1 MNEKRLAIAE
11 RGRVGIALAA
21 ILVQA
26 PRLVLAVLAADRLPV
41 AVDTERALLVVAGL
55 GTALVLTGGNLY
67 LAHTIPR
74 VRRWRRALA
83 TVWLVVLA
91 ASGCLV
97 VPLVAAG
104 LHGRTLPELLHSET
118 LSWGWSLLAA
128 LAHEVTAAGCVLAA
142 AAVAAAGE
150 RTDAERSHAR
160 EVEEL
165 LRQRDAARRELAAE
179 RQGRAGRVARAAG
192 SGARAAGSGARV
204 APSKARAAGSDA
216 PEPATPLACPAGC
229 GRSFAGKPAL
239 AGDRRRRVCVAWRG
253 GGGGE
258 RQPAAERVRCSA
270 AWRWQLPA
278 SCKQSRSGAAPA
290 DTRSQTRWAMA
301 WPRRGRHGCGP
312 ARAHRSWFEVGSRE
326 AGATEVR

>member
-1 MNEKRLAIAE
+1 MNEQRPAIAE
-11 RGRVGIALAA
+11 RIGVGIALAA

-67 LAHTIPR
+67 LAHTIAR

-150 RTDAERSHAR
+150 RTDEERSHAR
-160 EVEEL
+160 EIEEL
-165 LRQRDAARRELAAE
+165 LQQRDAARRELAAE
-179 RQGRAGRVARAAG
+179 RQDRAGSVARAVG
-192 SGARAAGSGARV
+192 SGARAAESR
-204 APSKARAAGSDA
+204 ARAEGSDA
-216 PEPATPLACPAGC
+216 RERTQLLACPAGC
-229 GRSFAGKPAL
+229 GRSFAGAFAL
-239 AGDRRRRVCVAWRG
+239 AGHLRHCALARRERLRLLAA
-253 GGGGE
+253 GE
-258 RQPAAERVRCSA
+258 P
-270 AWRWQLPA
+270 
-278 SCKQSRSGAAPA
+278 
-290 DTRSQTRWAMA
+290 
-301 WPRRGRHGCGP
+301 
-312 ARAHRSWFEVGSRE
+312 
-326 AGATEVR
+326 